1 MLQLEWKLQG
11 ARLDNM
17 TDMTGKV
24 ALVTG
29 AGSGIG
35 RCVAKIFAKRGAA
48 VVIADINVEAG
59 TNAVEEIRAAGG
71 RSHFVRT
78 DVSSEADSRALVE
91 AAVSTYGRLDYAVN
105 NAGYDGDVRPLT
117 EQSGD
122 VFRRVVDVNL
132 LGVFFGLKYQIPVMV
147 KQGGG
152 AIVNTSS
159 IAGVRGHPGIGPY
172 VAAKH
177 GVNGLTKT
185 AAIEYGPSKI
195 RVNSL
200 CPGGVRTPLL
210 EHYLQSAP
218 ELRASIID
226 ANPLRRLGEPE
237 EMAEAAVWLCS
248 AAASYVNGIELV
260 ADGGKIVSDV

>member
-1 MLQLEWKLQG
+1 MGE
-11 ARLDNM
+11 M
-17 TDMTGKV
+17 SGKV

-35 RCVAKIFAKRGAA
+35 RAMALIFAARGAS
-48 VVIADINVEAG
+48 VVVADINAEAG
-59 TNAVEEIRAAGG
+59 QATVNAVHAAGG
-71 RSHFVRT
+71 EAILVRA
-78 DVSSEADSRALVE
+78 DVSLEVDAHRSVSATVE
-91 AAVSTYGRLDYAVN
+91 RFGRLDYAAN
-105 NAGYDGDVRPLT
+105 NAGLDGDVLPLT
-117 EQSGD
+117 EQSAES
-122 VFRRVVDVNL
+122 FHRVIAVNL
-132 LGVFFGLKYQIPVMV
+132 AGVFFGMKHQIPVMV
-147 KQGGG
+147 RQGEG

-159 IAGVRGHPGIGPY
+159 IAGLRAHPGIGPY

-185 AAIEYGPSKI
+185 AAIEYGSKGV

-200 CPGGVRTPLL
+200 CPGGVRTPML
-210 EHYLQSAP
+210 EEYLKSAP

-226 ANPLRRLGEPE
+226 GNPMRRLGEAH

-248 AAASYVNGIELV
+248 PAASYVNGHELV

>member
-1 MLQLEWKLQG
+1 MG
-11 ARLDNM
+11 
-17 TDMTGKV
+17 DMSGKV

-35 RCVAKIFAKRGAA
+35 RAMAVIFANRGAA
-48 VVIADINVEAG
+48 VVVADINADAG
-59 TNAVEEIRAAGG
+59 QATVDAVRAAGG
-71 RSHFVRT
+71 DAIFVRA
-78 DVSSEADSRALVE
+78 DVSLEHDAQHLVSASVE
-91 AAVSTYGRLDYAVN
+91 RYGRLDYAAN
-105 NAGYDGDVRPLT
+105 NAGLDGDVLPLT
-117 EQSGD
+117 EQSAES
-122 VFRRVVDVNL
+122 FNRVIAVNL
-132 LGVFFGLKYQIPVMV
+132 AGVFFGLKHQIPVMV
-147 KQGGG
+147 RQGGG

-159 IAGVRGHPGIGPY
+159 IAGLRAHPGIGPY

-185 AAIEYGPSKI
+185 AAIEYGSKGV

-200 CPGGVRTPLL
+200 CPGGVRTPML
-210 EHYLQSAP
+210 EEYLKSAP

-226 ANPLRRLGEPE
+226 GNPMRRLGEAH

-248 AAASYVNGIELV
+248 SAASYVNGHELV